1 MKKIFTIYTS
11 TALIEPVNSNVSTYL
26 KDVEIINFLD
36 DSIIKEVI
44 ANNRATDGVLSRMER
59 YYKIAEEIGSDII
72 WQTCSSMGD
81 TVDMFQPS
89 ISIPII
95 RIDEQMA
102 RNAVEQLDRIAVLAT
117 LPTTLGPTITLVK
130 KIAKEMNKDITIIDG
145 LAEGAFDALQA
156 GNPDKHDE
164 MIVAKA
170 VALKDECDGYVL
182 AQGSMARVSQQII
195 DKSQKPVFT
204 SLESGFKALAEFIEN
219 MEN

>member
-102 RNAVEQLDRIAVLAT
+102 RNAVEQLDKVLAE
-117 LPTTLGPTITLVK
+117 LERLI
-130 KIAKEMNKDITIIDG
+130 G
-145 LAEGAFDALQA
+145 LTPA
-156 GNPDKHDE
+156 
-164 MIVAKA
+164 
-170 VALKDECDGYVL
+170 
-182 AQGSMARVSQQII
+182 
-195 DKSQKPVFT
+195 
-204 SLESGFKALAEFIEN
+204 
-219 MEN
+219 